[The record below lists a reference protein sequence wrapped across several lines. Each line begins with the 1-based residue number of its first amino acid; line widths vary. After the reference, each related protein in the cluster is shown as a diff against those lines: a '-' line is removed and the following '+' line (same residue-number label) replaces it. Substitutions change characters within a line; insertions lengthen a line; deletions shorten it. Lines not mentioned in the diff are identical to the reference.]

1 METKKFQY
9 FYLQQD
15 SGNLLKIQ
23 CLFEDFDK
31 EILEEARGVF
41 EVILIGTKLNVG
53 IFLDKL
59 KRIPSEFLFML
70 LNFAKD
76 LKEENRNLAAFY
88 PNIIFE
94 HYIEHFHLENLIQIH
109 E

>member
-1 METKKFQY
+1 M
-9 FYLQQD
+9 
-15 SGNLLKIQ
+15 LKIQ

-31 EILEEARGVF
+31 EILEEAKGVF
-41 EVILIGTKLNVG
+41 EVILVGTKLNVG

-59 KRIPSEFLFML
+59 KRIPVEFQFML

-76 LKEENRNLAAFY
+76 LKEENRNLATFY
-88 PNIIFE
+88 PNQTFE
-94 HYIEHFHLENLIQIH
+94 YFIKHLHLENLIQVH

>member
-15 SGNLLKIQ
+15 SDGLLKIQ
-23 CLFEDFDK
+23 CLFEEFDK
-31 EILEEARGVF
+31 EILVEAKGVF
-41 EVILIGTKLNVG
+41 EVILVGTKLNVG

-59 KRIPSEFLFML
+59 KRIPLEFQFLL

-88 PNIIFE
+88 PNEIFE
-94 HYIEHFHLENLIQIH
+94 YYLKHFNLENLIQINK
-109 E
+109 